1 MVPRNITQRL
11 KAAARAKLRSFL
23 GYDAELLR
31 LVQAQR
37 ELDHLVRERTDV
49 HADVDVRG
57 RSQVVLIGRYRGA
70 DYVEVRPVA
79 HEDLAR
85 LVDYLNTLTP
95 HARMG
100 RVDVAPQFRAVVA
113 RHLNRSL

>member
-1 MVPRNITQRL
+1 MLPRNIAQRL

-23 GYDAELLR
+23 GYDTELLR
-31 LVQAQR
+31 LQQAQR

-49 HADVDVRG
+49 HVDVDVRG

-70 DYVEVRPVA
+70 DYVEVRPVS

-85 LVDYLNTLTP
+85 LVDYLNAHTT
-95 HARMG
+95 HARLG
-100 RVDVAPQFRAVVA
+100 RVDVAQPYRAVMA
-113 RHLNRSL
+113 HRLRRF